1 MLAAS
6 NFSMRFSDVIDLYK
20 SSALL
25 HITSKKILVLQNGF
39 FTKILGL
46 DFLIFLFKEQIL
58 DLYIKTGKVV

>member
-6 NFSMRFSDVIDLYK
+6 NFSMRFSDVVDLYK

-46 DFLIFLFKEQIL
+46 DFLIFYLKNRF
-58 DLYIKTGKVV
+58 